1 VTHVGSGFQARSRL
15 LAGLASV
22 LSLCACGR
30 YADFTLPAP
39 EGGGPGAYASRP
51 LSGPPIL
58 TRGAPNEWDS
68 VDVLN
73 PSLVEFRGARWTFYS
88 GFDGRTWRTG
98 AAVNAFG
105 ALRKQGVVISP
116 EAWEGKIAANGSAL
130 VAGDEILYWYQA
142 GDPPRIALARSKDG
156 RAFTKLPD
164 PVVPLG
170 PVGSFDERGVADP
183 YVIRAGAAFY
193 MFYLGQDR
201 AIPTR
206 QRLGV
211 ARSADGIRWVKLRS
225 NPVLELG
232 EAGAFDEMG
241 LGEPA
246 VWTSGRLLVDALHG
260 PRSCGAPPHRPRA
273 FERRCALGT
282 RSALRAAGRS
292 RILEQPGGVRSARG
306 ATPGRPPAPVVRRR
320 RQAPPCGESGRTN
333 RRGCILVRRLR
344 NPQYG
349 LEYLVRTRSADAKE
363 NRSPQ

>member
-98 AAVNAFG
+98 VAVNAFG

-130 VAGDEILYWYQA
+130 VVGDEILYWYQA

-206 QRLGV
+206 QRPGV

-246 VWTSGRLLVDALHG
+246 VWTSGGSWWMLYTGRD
-260 PRSCGAPPHRPRA
+260 RA
-273 FERRCALGT
+273 ERRRIGLA
-282 RSALRAAGRS
+282 RSS
-292 RILEQPGGVRSARG
+292 DGVRWERDLHFAPLSG
-306 ATPGRPPAPVVRRR
+306 AESWNSQVVCDPHVELLPDGHLRLWYGGGDKPRPA
-320 RQAPPCGESGRTN
+320 
-333 RRGCILVRRLR
+333 
-344 NPQYG
+344 
-349 LEYLVRTRSADAKE
+349 E
-363 NRSPQ
+363 NLDGQIGVAVF